1 MDNYVEDLVEEWLRF
16 KGYVTCRDVPIWKP
30 KGEHRKQSQWGDID
44 VLGIKDDEALV
55 VECKEF
61 LGDRKIEEWAEE
73 LPREFDEAEAVL
85 TGRVKNPHG
94 VPCPNLSGKRIKRLL
109 VAAVPENI
117 ESYKRRLSPLGIE
130 AKSLK
135 EVLSEIIEYLGE
147 HTERDKYGK
156 YRGLIRFLIALM
168 RYGFIK
174 YTEE

>member
-44 VLGIKDDEALV
+44 VLGIRDDEALV

-61 LGDRKIEEWAEE
+61 LGTKKVKEWPEE
-73 LPREFDEAEAVL
+73 LSREFNEIEAVL
-85 TGRVKNPHG
+85 TGRVKNPYG
-94 VPCPNLSGKRIKRLL
+94 VPCPDLSGKRIKRLL
-109 VAAVPENI
+109 VAAAPENI
-117 ESYKRRLSPLGIE
+117 ESYKKHLSPLGIE
-130 AKSLK
+130 TKSLK
-135 EVLSEIIEYLGE
+135 EVLKETLNYLSEHSRG
-147 HTERDKYGK
+147 TNYGK
-156 YRGLIRFLIALM
+156 YRGLIRFLITLM